1 MKKIIFILVSLFIL
15 TGCDVEYNL
24 EIVDDNINET
34 VSVFLENNSDNK
46 DKIDSLINYDAYAVV
61 NSISQKKYDKE
72 VIKSDNKVN
81 VNFKYNYLFDGYRKS
96 SLFNSCYENYGLHY
110 DDKYYYITTSEKFNC
125 MVYDFVPIDNVKIK
139 IKSIYKVIDN
149 NADEIIDDVYVWN
162 INSSNADNKPIK
174 FVFDKNTYDNV
185 EDKNDFIL
193 LGIIII
199 IGIGLIL
206 FGILWLVSK
215 HKDKL

>member
-1 MKKIIFILVSLFIL
+1 MSLLIL

-24 EIVDDNINET
+24 EIIDDNINET
-34 VSVFLENNSDNK
+34 VSVSLDNNSSNK
-46 DKIDSLINYDAYAVV
+46 DNIDSLIKAEPYAVV
-61 NSISQKKYDKE
+61 NSVSQKKYDKE
-72 VIKSDNKVN
+72 IIKNDNKVN
-81 VNFKYNYLFDGYRKS
+81 VKFSYNYIFDGYRDS
-96 SLFNSCYENYGLHY
+96 SLFNSCYDNYGLHY

-139 IKSIYKVIDN
+139 IKTNYKVIDN
-149 NADEIIDDVYVWN
+149 NADEIKNDVYVWN

-174 FVFDKNTYDNV
+174 FVFDKKTVADV
-185 EDKNDFIL
+185 KDKNDFIL
-193 LGIIII
+193 IGVSII
-199 IGIGLIL
+199 IGVGLII